1 MHYYVIEFIVESIS
15 IPRMMGLYKIQRKNA
30 KNKELFG
37 SILDQILVDPFRLTE
52 PKDRACKQSRGLSNN
67 QSD

>member
-37 SILDQILVDPFRLTE
+37 SNFRSDFSSFLPVDGTKRP
-52 PKDRACKQSRGLSNN
+52 SV
-67 QSD
+67 

>member
-30 KNKELFG
+30 KNKELFR

-52 PKDRACKQSRGLSNN
+52 PKGRACKQSRGLSNN

>member
-1 MHYYVIEFIVESIS
+1 MHYHVIEFIVESIS

-37 SILDQILVDPFRLTE
+37 SNFR
-52 PKDRACKQSRGLSNN
+52 
-67 QSD
+67 SDFS